1 MKKQNKKNELISMLV
16 LMGALSFSCFEIGDE
31 LEQEPEKK
39 CISMDED
46 NSDIVMANINTDL
59 KEINYN
65 AIVKNDTKLYVGPS
79 DEYSVVYPLSKKDEV
94 EVLARSVDSWL
105 LIRYK
110 NNYGFV
116 KKNDL
121 DLTSTI
127 IPQTYS
133 SNLLNKYYKIIC
145 LKDDSELK
153 YHLNDDEYEDI
164 PKYECG
170 KVFNETENY
179 YFIETEDTIGY
190 VPKEAAIELKNKFVI
205 VDISEQK
212 LRLYEDTRVK
222 FETDV
227 VSGRDSSPTDLGIE
241 SVKYKQKNRTLVGRG
256 YRSHVNYWMRINS
269 NAEGLHDA
277 TWRSEFGGDI
287 YQKNGSHGCVNLPL
301 ESAKYL
307 YDELKV
313 GDKVIVKK

>member
-1 MKKQNKKNELISMLV
+1 MKRKNKKKELISMLF
-16 LMGALSFSCFEIGDE
+16 LMSALSISCFDKRKEN
-31 LEQEPEKK
+31 EPSGKP
-39 CISMDED
+39 I
-46 NSDIVMANINTDL
+46 NSEEYSSDLSIINTDL

-65 AIVKNDTKLYVGPS
+65 AVVKKDTNLYVGPS
-79 DEYSVVYPLSKKDEV
+79 DEYSKVYSLSKKDEV
-94 EVLARSVDSWL
+94 EVLAKSVNNWFL
-105 LIRYK
+105 VRYK

-116 KKNDL
+116 KGSTLN
-121 DLTSTI
+121 LTSTI

-145 LKDDSELK
+145 LKDESELK
-153 YHLNDDEYEDI
+153 YHLNDEECETI
-164 PKYECG
+164 TKYECG

-179 YFIETEDTIGY
+179 YFIETENTIGY
-190 VPKEAAIELKNKFVI
+190 VPKEAVIELQDKFVI
-205 VDISEQK
+205 VDVSEQK
-212 LRLYEDTRVK
+212 LRLYEDNEVT
-222 FETDV
+222 FESDV
-227 VSGRDSSPTDLGIE
+227 VTGKNSSPTDLGIE

-307 YDELKV
+307 YDELEV
-313 GDKVIVKK
+313 GDKVIVKR